1 MLRLSFFYLCV
12 TNKQQM
18 ILSVTYD
25 KSSGGITVSSDI
37 SSITVEVN
45 DNSISDDASEVSFE
59 VAIDT
64 SSYEQINELP
74 E

>member
-1 MLRLSFFYLCV
+1 
-12 TNKQQM
+12 M
-18 ILSVTYD
+18 ILTINYD
-25 KSSGGITVSSDI
+25 KTSGDITVSSDV
-37 SSITVEVN
+37 SSIDVELN
-45 DNSISDDASEVSFE
+45 TNSVSDDASEVSFE

>member
-1 MLRLSFFYLCV
+1 
-12 TNKQQM
+12 M
-18 ILSVTYD
+18 ILTINYD
-25 KSSGGITVSSDI
+25 KTSGDITVSSDVA
-37 SSITVEVN
+37 SIDVELN
-45 DNSISDDASEVSFE
+45 TNSVSDDASEVSFE